1 MEEKK
6 NVLMS
11 KTIWVNFLMA
21 VAAIVGV
28 WVPEVQEVFNE
39 SNIMIFFSMVNI
51 VLRAATKEAVSFK

>member
-11 KTIWVNFLMA
+11 KTIWVNLLMA

-28 WVPEVQEVFNE
+28 WVPEVKEVFNE
-39 SNIMIFFSMVNI
+39 SNMIMVFSVINI
-51 VLRAATKEAVSFK
+51 VLRAITKDAISFK